1 MLYYVT
7 GNMFERSY
15 DVLVNP
21 VNCAGVMGKGLALC
35 FKQRYPENFAAYRQ
49 ACKEG
54 ALKPGRLFIYG
65 ASPVIVNFAT
75 KDHWRSPSLLSYVA
89 DGADDLAAW
98 LKSNAQLRTVAAPKL
113 GCGLGGLNWQ
123 EVQPILADALKDS
136 PQDIYIY
143 T

>member
-1 MLYYVT
+1 MVREIYGDLLKQPIDIIAHQT
-7 GNMFERSY
+7 
-15 DVLVNP
+15 
-21 VNCAGVMGKGLALC
+21 NCAGVMGKGLALC

-98 LKSNAQLRTVAAPKL
+98 LKGNPQFRTVAAPKL